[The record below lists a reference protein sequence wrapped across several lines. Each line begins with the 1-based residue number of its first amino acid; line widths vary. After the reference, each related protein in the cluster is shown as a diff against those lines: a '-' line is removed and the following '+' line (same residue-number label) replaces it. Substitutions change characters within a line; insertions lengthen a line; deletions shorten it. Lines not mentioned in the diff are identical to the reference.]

1 MMLEKL
7 YGVAQY
13 RVGILIAL
21 IIIVVAF
28 GLAAFQFEVG
38 GETVT
43 AVFGVSLALTILW
56 GSFVGISYSPKL
68 KNVFKIGN
76 SEDTT
81 PNLFKDK
88 KLEEDSMSEINEFLV
103 DDSSNIEKTPIS
115 VVGTGSSD
123 NPF

>member
-1 MMLEKL
+1 MLGKL

-38 GETVT
+38 GETVK

-68 KNVFKIGN
+68 KNASRIDDDIN
-76 SEDTT
+76 
-81 PNLFKDK
+81 K
-88 KLEEDSMSEINEFLV
+88 KLEEESMSEINELPV
-103 DDSSNIEKTPIS
+103 ESSSNIEKPPIS
-115 VVGTGSSD
+115 VVGNGSSD